1 MSTLPRV
8 NNHSVVEVSV
18 CHQYPQVIFVHKYSS
33 RADKSTSNKVTEDV
47 DQLNPEEDSEHFM
60 AILIECLG
68 LLGELNESVEVSY
81 SLILYRYAVQ

>member
-1 MSTLPRV
+1 MTFL
-8 NNHSVVEVSV
+8 
-18 CHQYPQVIFVHKYSS
+18 HKYSS

-68 LLGELNESVEVSY
+68 LLGKLNESVEVSY
-81 SLILYRYAVQ
+81 SLILCSAMTILFCNALF